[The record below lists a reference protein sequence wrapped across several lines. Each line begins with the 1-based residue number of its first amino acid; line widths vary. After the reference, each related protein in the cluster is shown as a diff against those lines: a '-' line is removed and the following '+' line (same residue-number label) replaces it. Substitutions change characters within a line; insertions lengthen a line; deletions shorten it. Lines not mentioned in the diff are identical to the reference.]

1 MPRLSTDPRLDQ
13 LPKKARGIAESQLAE
28 GEDVITIFS
37 GRAKQAMI
45 VTDRQLL
52 IVKPGF
58 MAGAALNAKAAS
70 FPLAKIAAIN
80 VHTGPGF
87 AALELVLA
95 GRPATAKPD
104 LRAAY
109 QLPNWLPCPSSL
121 GKSPLIGEL
130 RAHVQSEGRAR
141 SARAALA
148 DAHSD

>member
-1 MPRLSTDPRLDQ
+1 MPRLSPLDR
-13 LPKKARGIAESQLAE
+13 LPKKARGLAESQLAHE
-28 GEDVITIFS
+28 EDVITIFA
-37 GRAKQAMI
+37 GRSKQAMV

-70 FPLAKIAAIN
+70 FPLASVTAIN

-87 AALELVLA
+87 AALEVVLA

-104 LRAAY
+104 LRTAY
-109 QLPNWLPCPSSL
+109 QLPNWLPCHSSL
-121 GKSPLIGEL
+121 GRSPMIGEL
-130 RAHVQSEGRAR
+130 RTYVQTGGRAR

-148 DAHSD
+148 GRESD

>member
-1 MPRLSTDPRLDQ
+1 MPPLSTHPRLDQ
-13 LPKKARGIAESQLAE
+13 LPKKARGLAASQLAD
-28 GEDVITIFS
+28 GEDVITIFA
-37 GRAKQAMI
+37 GRSKQAMI

-58 MAGAALNAKAAS
+58 MAGAALNAKAAA
-70 FPLAKIAAIN
+70 FPLAKITAVN

-87 AALELVLA
+87 AAIELVLA

-109 QLPNWLPCPSSL
+109 QLPNWLPCRSSL

-130 RAHVQSEGRAR
+130 RAHVESDGRAR

-148 DAHSD
+148 GPASD